1 MWLGASLTV
10 LVVCAGLLLTYWFPS
25 DLVRQELETRLSVLL
40 KGTVRIQ
47 SLSFNLLTGL
57 HIRQVQFLREGQPPL
72 TVKTLQLDYSFWN
85 LLQGNLRINEVA
97 IEGAD
102 VVLDLPELSQ
112 GQISEEPPVLPA
124 PDQPLI
130 PALPVTVDIH
140 TLKILDTHVLI
151 IVSPD
156 LQIRLT
162 NLNLTSSGGLSAEKA
177 NLRGSLDI
185 RGIQLTFQEHHLQF
199 PLMVGFDTS
208 VHIPSERIDISTF
221 TIQSE
226 PTLRLTLDG
235 TIEHPLS
242 QKDVNITLHD
252 TQIDLA
258 QLIRLSH
265 AFLPPNMQD
274 LSVKGIL
281 NPQVT
286 IKGSAPDGIFSGTV
300 QGTLTGKDL
309 ETTLPSNGVQVGRTD
324 FSLTAKDIRVERN
337 TPILAQM
344 EMTTSMHRFLY
355 QQHQINKI
363 GLALSGEFLD
373 AGPFTGTM
381 NLSGDTTLPPEWFG
395 QTISLPFD
403 VKLASAGNYKTR
415 NLHLSDFQIRLG
427 AYGEVQGKAKLK
439 PRTPPSTTTEAAL
452 EVRILPRFK
461 ALLPLIPKGL
471 LTGITFKK
479 GTSADSIHLRAE
491 GVLNQDYFPEAANLT
506 AAVKLASLYA
516 HIEEP
521 EAEATLESL
530 VFLLSGDYQH
540 GTGTIKGTGG
550 LSTNLTDLK
559 VPTQIHLNRT
569 ALTLKSNFQGQ
580 LTPAFQPTSLHSED
594 QLKIVLEGLEFTHPS
609 VTAHLPSVKL
619 VSNSKE
625 DLFTQ
630 HIVLEGLRLSS
641 PDIFEVALKGQWQQ
655 PAQKFELN
663 FLVPF
668 LRLDQL
674 LPRMTGPLLEG
685 LQDIHPSGILSVS
698 LQTMGSIPSETEIKS
713 LNLPLRLNG
722 TISLKDAGGKFAG
735 FGLQKTDGTVSLA
748 YAPTASPQLQFLTDL
763 HMQNFLLPAN
773 LPLQQLPNTTVQIKA
788 AVPST
793 NEVRLDQFRVTSNG
807 LNTTIQGAIVGVR
820 SFLDSPEPLG
830 TRLAKLFA
838 ELETNVN
845 VDLGVFQQVLKPLG
859 IQGTGQAGIRVQV
872 RKKEQGTLASAVDVS
887 MKQVSLR
894 QDTSSIQDT
903 TGTIQLR
910 KSLAWQPGEPGKT
923 QRTRFQPSD
932 VIAQLQRLSKKEHT
946 FTLKHLQIGPLTVQ
960 NFSTHLHFDQ
970 QALKVQNMSMNL
982 LGGGLGGNLILAAE
996 HPLRL
1001 SAWLE
1006 AAQLDLNQLVEPAAR
1021 IAGDSEIGATIGLTA
1036 FLQDETGVLD
1046 LSQFELQ
1053 LHITHIGKEALDRL
1067 LVFLDP
1073 QGNRPA
1079 LAIARSQLKL
1089 ANPSDVTL
1097 EIARGLLNLTIHFQ
1111 GRLIP
1116 TFHLDRVPLAK
1127 MKNIERFTAAIP
1139 NWEALS
1145 KILTM
1150 VGAESYS
1157 FTSEGELVM
1166 Q

>member
-1 MWLGASLTV
+1 VWLGASLTV
-10 LVVCAGLLLTYWFPS
+10 LLICAGLLLTYWFPS

-40 KGTVRIQ
+40 QGTVRIQ

-57 HIRQVQFLREGQPPL
+57 HIRQAQILRKGQPPL
-72 TVKTLQLDYSFWN
+72 TVETLQLDYSFWN
-85 LLQGNLRINEVA
+85 LLQGTLRINEVA
-97 IEGAD
+97 IEGAN
-102 VVLDLPELSQ
+102 VALNLPELSQ
-112 GQISEEPPVLPA
+112 GKTSEEPPVPPPA
-124 PDQPLI
+124 DQPLI
-130 PALPVTVDIH
+130 SALPVTVDVH
-140 TLKILDTHVLI
+140 TLKILDTNVMI

-156 LQIRLT
+156 LQVRLT

-185 RGIQLTFQEHHLQF
+185 RGVHLTLQEHNLQF
-199 PLMVGFDTS
+199 PLMVGFETS
-208 VHIPSERIDISTF
+208 VHIPSQRIDIATF

-242 QKDVNITLHD
+242 QKDVHITLHD

-258 QLIRLSH
+258 QLIRLGH
-265 AFLPPNMQD
+265 GFLPPNMQG
-274 LSVKGIL
+274 LFVKGIL
-281 NPQVT
+281 TQQIT
-286 IKGSAPDGIFSGTV
+286 IKGSAPDGVFSGTL
-300 QGTLTGKDL
+300 QGTLSGKDL

-324 FSLTAKDIRVERN
+324 IRLTAKDILVERN

-344 EMTTSMHRFLY
+344 EMTTSMHRLLY
-355 QQHQINKI
+355 QHHQINQV

-373 AGPFTGTM
+373 AGPFSGTIH
-381 NLSGDTTLPPEWFG
+381 LSGDTTLPSEWLG
-395 QTISLPFD
+395 QSVSLPFD
-403 VKLASAGNYKTR
+403 INLTGAGNYKLR
-415 NLHLSDFQIRLG
+415 HLTVSDLQAQFG

-439 PRTPPSTTTEAAL
+439 PRAPPSTTTEAAL
-452 EVRILPRFK
+452 EVRVLPRFK
-461 ALLPLIPKGL
+461 ALLPLVPKAL
-471 LTGITFKK
+471 LAGITLKK
-479 GTSADSIHLRAE
+479 GASADSIHLRTE
-491 GVLNQDYFPEAANLT
+491 GVLNQDYFPEAATLT
-506 AAVKLASLYA
+506 AAVKLTSLHA
-516 HIEEP
+516 HVEKPAVEG
-521 EAEATLESL
+521 TLENL

-540 GTGTIKGTGG
+540 GTGTVKGTGG
-550 LSTNLTDLK
+550 LSTNLTHLK
-559 VPTQIHLNRT
+559 MPEQLHLNRT

-580 LTPAFQPTSLHSED
+580 LTSAFQPTSFQSED

-630 HIVLEGLRLSS
+630 HIVLTGLRLSS
-641 PDIFEVALKGQWQQ
+641 PDIFEVALKGRWQQ
-655 PAQKFELN
+655 PTQKFELN

-685 LQDIHPSGILSVS
+685 LQDIHPSGVLSVS
-698 LQTMGSIPSETEIKS
+698 LQTMGSAPSETDIKA

-748 YAPTASPQLQFLTDL
+748 YAPTAGPQLQFLTDL
-763 HMQNFLLPAN
+763 HMQNFLLPTN

-807 LNTTIQGAIVGVR
+807 LNTTIQGAIVGLR
-820 SFLDSPEPLG
+820 SFLDSPDPLG
-830 TRLAKLFA
+830 IRLAQLFA
-838 ELETNVN
+838 ELETHAN

-894 QDTSSIQDT
+894 QDTSTIQDT
-903 TGTIQLR
+903 TGSIQLR
-910 KSLAWQPGEPGKT
+910 KSLAWKPGEPGKP

-932 VIAQLQRLSKKEHT
+932 VIAQLQRLSKKEDT
-946 FTLKHLQIGPLTVQ
+946 LTLKHLQIGPLTVQ
-960 NFSTHLHFDQ
+960 DFSTHLHFDQ
-970 QALKVQNMSMNL
+970 RALKVQNMSMNL
-982 LGGGLGGNLILAAE
+982 LGGGLGGNVILAAE
-996 HPLRL
+996 HPPRL

-1006 AAQLDLNQLVEPAAR
+1006 AAQLDLNQLVDPAAR
-1021 IAGDSEIGATIGLTA
+1021 IAGDSEIAATIGLTA
-1036 FLQDETGVLD
+1036 LLQDEAGALD
-1046 LSQFELQ
+1046 LSQSEFQ

-1073 QGNRPA
+1073 QGSRPA

-1127 MKNIERFTAAIP
+1127 MKNIERLTAAIP
-1139 NWEALS
+1139 NWEAVS

-1150 VGAESYS
+1150 IGAESYS
-1157 FTSEGELVM
+1157 FTPEGELVM